1 MEREKKERFTVF
13 LPQKLSIEIFE
24 RRLDHHFSY
33 LVALLV
39 EGFIRATDVRISWM
53 EMPNKAEQRAYLER
67 KVRELFSRAGL
78 STEPPKPPVQES
90 TEPSHVQGSSKLT
103 EIPTESPKPPVQERT
118 ESIHAQEKP
127 KDDYSATE
135 SKPTKEEQTAP
146 PGKDAWWESFW

>member
-1 MEREKKERFTVF
+1 MYLPWKLYIELHERQLTNH
-13 LPQKLSIEIFE
+13 I
-24 RRLDHHFSY
+24 SY
-33 LVALLV
+33 LFSRFLEEFLKT
-39 EGFIRATDVRISWM
+39 GVRISWM
-53 EMPNKAEQRAYLER
+53 ELPTRTEQRKYLER
-67 KVRELFSRAGL
+67 KLEEIFSRAGV

-90 TEPSHVQGSSKLT
+90 TEPSHVQGSSKST

-118 ESIHAQEKP
+118 ESIHAQEKS